1 MVRRKRT
8 CLLRDAFI
16 LAHGSFEEDSR
27 FGAAALCGRFSVK
40 DRFLSGTRLAHSV
53 SSTSIWPVKA
63 PASFFFFFSS
73 AFAVL
78 MPFAAAD
85 LNAVEC
91 YLHARTL
98 RSRREQN
105 GTLDGCQY
113 LLNFMGTDGY
123 LLAPSN

>member
-1 MVRRKRT
+1 MVRLRKIRGSVLLPCADASQLRT
-8 CLLRDAFI
+8 GSFRGPDWHTQFPARPSGLLRH
-16 LAHGSFEEDSR
+16 LP
-27 FGAAALCGRFSVK
+27 L
-40 DRFLSGTRLAHSV
+40 
-53 SSTSIWPVKA
+53 
-63 PASFFFFFSS
+63 FFFFSS